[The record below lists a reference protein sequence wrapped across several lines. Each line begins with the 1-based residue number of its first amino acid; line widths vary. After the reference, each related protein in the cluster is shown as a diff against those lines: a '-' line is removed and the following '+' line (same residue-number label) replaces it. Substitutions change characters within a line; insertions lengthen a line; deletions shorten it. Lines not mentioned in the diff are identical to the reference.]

1 MEQTLHQAAIEGN
14 VTLLHQILK
23 KDPLV
28 LYRLNSG
35 WFGWSPLHVAALRGH
50 ANFVTEILN
59 LNPDLAEVPDSS
71 QRLPLHLASAK
82 GHVNVVEALISV
94 DPKGQ
99 GRCVESVSSSQFA
112 SS

>member
-28 LYRLNSG
+28 LYRLNS
-35 WFGWSPLHVAALRGH
+35 
-50 ANFVTEILN
+50 
-59 LNPDLAEVPDSS
+59 DLAEVPDSS

-94 DPKGQ
+94 DPEGQ
-99 GRCVESVSSSQFA
+99 GRCVESVSSSQFP